1 MNELTVFRNDDLGSV
16 RTISRDGEPWFV
28 GKDVCR
34 VLEIANH
41 HDALKRL
48 DFDEKDG
55 VDITDPIGRPQRINI
70 INESG
75 LYALILSSRK
85 PQAQAFKRWITH
97 DVIPAIRKTGTYS
110 VKPTITVDRDSLRI
124 IIGATVA
131 ETLKQIMPLIQH
143 QPPMIGPKPQ
153 RDRKP
158 VLLKDF
164 ETVMRKVMR
173 EQRVSGNEIANRLN
187 VAQATVSNWR
197 NGKNQPNRENY
208 LRFVMEFN
216 VPVSDLGKGVF

>member
-1 MNELTVFRNDDLGSV
+1 MNEMTVFHNDDLGSV
-16 RTISRDGEPWFV
+16 RTITRNGEPWFV
-28 GKDVCR
+28 ANDVCR
-34 VLEIANH
+34 
-41 HDALKRL
+41 ALGMGNPRQALSRL
-48 DFDEKDG
+48 DVDEKDVHIMDTPG
-55 VDITDPIGRPQRINI
+55 GEQRINI

-75 LYALILSSRK
+75 LYALILTSRK

-110 VKPTITVDRDSLRI
+110 VKPTITVDRDSLGI
-124 IIGATVA
+124 IIGATVT
-131 ETLKQIMPLIQH
+131 ETLKQVMPLIQH
-143 QPPMIGPKPQ
+143 QPPTIESKPP
-153 RDRKP
+153 RERKP

-164 ETVMRKVMR
+164 ETVMRKVMQ
-173 EQRVSGNEIANRLN
+173 EQRVSGNEISKRLN

>member
-1 MNELTVFRNDDLGSV
+1 MNELIVFRNDDLGSV
-16 RTISRDGEPWFV
+16 RTITRNGEPWFV
-28 GKDVCR
+28 ANDVCQ
-34 VLEIANH
+34 VLGMYRTQTR
-41 HDALKRL
+41 RL
-48 DFDEKDG
+48 DDDEKDVHTMHTPG
-55 VDITDPIGRPQRINI
+55 GEQKINI

-75 LYALILSSRK
+75 LYALILTSRK

-97 DVIPAIRKTGTYS
+97 EVIPAIRKTGSYNTMS
-110 VKPTITVDRDSLRI
+110 TVTIDRDALGI

-131 ETLKQIMPLIQH
+131 ETLKQIMPLIQKR
-143 QPPMIGPKPQ
+143 QPAIEPNPP
-153 RDRKP
+153 REWKP

-164 ETVMRKVMR
+164 ETVMRKVMQ
-173 EQRVSGNEIANRLN
+173 EQRVSGNEISKRLN

-197 NGKNQPNRENY
+197 NGKNQPNRDNF

>member
-1 MNELTVFRNDDLGSV
+1 MNELTVYRNDDLGSV

-28 GKDVCR
+28 VNDVCR
-34 VLEIANH
+34 ALEMGNPRQ
-41 HDALKRL
+41 ALSRL
-48 DFDEKDG
+48 DVDEKDVHIMDTPG
-55 VDITDPIGRPQRINI
+55 GERRINI

-75 LYALILSSRK
+75 LYALILTSRK

-97 DVIPAIRKTGTYS
+97 EVIPAIRKTGNYS
-110 VKPTITVDRDSLRI
+110 TKPTITIDQDALGI
-124 IIGATVA
+124 IIGATVT
-131 ETLKQIMPLIQH
+131 ETLKQVMPLIQH
-143 QPPMIGPKPQ
+143 QPSTIESKPP
-153 RDRKP
+153 RERKP

-164 ETVMRKVMR
+164 ETVMRKVMQ
-173 EQRVSGNEIANRLN
+173 EQRVSGNEISKRLN

-197 NGKNQPNRENY
+197 NCKNQPNRENY

>member
-1 MNELTVFRNDDLGSV
+1 MNDLTVFHNDKLGSV
-16 RTISRDGEPWFV
+16 RAMNQDGEAWFV
-28 GKDVCR
+28 GKDVA
-34 VLEIANH
+34 VSLGYTNPQK
-41 HDALKRL
+41 ALR
-48 DFDEKDG
+48 DH
-55 VDITDPIGRPQRINI
+55 VDSEDKTVNGSFTVNGTSPIL

-75 LYALILSSRK
+75 LYSLVFSSK
-85 PQAQAFKRWITH
+85 LPSAQAFKRWITH

-110 VKPTITVDRDSLRI
+110 VKPTITVDQDSLRI

-131 ETLKQIMPLIQH
+131 EMLKQIMPLIQH
-143 QPPMIGPKPQ
+143 QPPMIEPKPQ
-153 RDRKP
+153 RERKP

-164 ETVMRKVMR
+164 ETIMRKVMQ
-173 EQRVSGNEIANRLN
+173 EQRVSGNEISKRLN

>member
-16 RTISRDGEPWFV
+16 RTITRNGEPWFV
-28 GKDVCR
+28 ANDVCQ
-34 VLEIANH
+34 VLGVYRTQTR
-41 HDALKRL
+41 RL
-48 DFDEKDG
+48 DDDEKDVHTMHTPG
-55 VDITDPIGRPQRINI
+55 GEQKINI

-75 LYALILSSRK
+75 LYALILTSRK

-97 DVIPAIRKTGTYS
+97 EVIPAIRKTGSYNTM
-110 VKPTITVDRDSLRI
+110 PTVTIDRDALGI

-131 ETLKQIMPLIQH
+131 ETLKQIMPLIQKR
-143 QPPMIGPKPQ
+143 QPAIEPNPQ
-153 RDRKP
+153 RERKP

-164 ETVMRKVMR
+164 ETVMRKVMQ
-173 EQRVSGNEIANRLN
+173 EQRVSGNEISKRLN

-197 NGKNQPNRENY
+197 NGKNQPNRDNY

>member
-1 MNELTVFRNDDLGSV
+1 MNELTVFRNDDLGSI
-16 RTISRDGEPWFV
+16 RTITRNSEPWFV
-28 GKDVCR
+28 ANDVCR
-34 VLEIANH
+34 ALEMGNPRQVLS
-41 HDALKRL
+41 RL
-48 DFDEKDG
+48 DSDEKG
-55 VDITDPIGRPQRINI
+55 VHIMDTPGGEQKINI

-75 LYALILSSRK
+75 LYTLILTSRK

-110 VKPTITVDRDSLRI
+110 VKPTITVDRDSLGI

-143 QPPMIGPKPQ
+143 QPPMIKPKPQ
-153 RDRKP
+153 RERKP

-164 ETVMRKVMR
+164 ETIMRKVMQ

-197 NGKNQPNRENY
+197 NGKNQPNRANY
-208 LRFVMEFN
+208 TRFVMEFN